1 MRFLEDELVG
11 GALIA
16 GIIPEWEWSH
26 NGGSYYTHKD
36 FLWMH
41 WEIQEKSPNEIRFH
55 VESPTEQIDPA
66 LNGIKEDIV
75 NEVLS
80 TQTLNKIES
89 AGFTIQKG
97 RRVSQKC
104 VRGFKSTE
112 PFRVLL
118 REDQAKSS
126 MKENLLFVHE
136 KAGAVLQEIIDRY
149 LDRIKERFT

>member
-41 WEIQEKSPNEIRFH
+41 WEIQEK
-55 VESPTEQIDPA
+55 SPTEQIDPA